1 MFFVLSKTISFL
13 LKPIGILFIL
23 TLISFSLKNRTKNK
37 RMTIAFLVIL
47 YIFSCPAVINYILK
61 TYEFSTY
68 EIVNA
73 KKYEYGIV
81 LTGGLIN
88 ESKSLGDNIYLG
100 PQSDRLWQAA
110 ELYKAK
116 KINKIIISG
125 GDSFHKIDS
134 LFATENDKSRD
145 FLLKVGVKPDDILQ
159 EKRAV
164 NTHENAKFSRQLL
177 PNYNKTVLVI
187 TSAYHLKRALA
198 CFKKEKLKADWYATS
213 PISSNYNF
221 KLQDLIPSS
230 DTFNDAETIAN
241 ELIGLL
247 VYKLLGY
254 I

>member
-1 MFFVLSKTISFL
+1 MFFVLSKTLAFL
-13 LKPIGILFIL
+13 LKPIGILFVL
-23 TLISFSLKNRTKNK
+23 AFISLSPKNRTKNK

-47 YIFSCPAVINYILK
+47 YIFSCPAIINYVLK

-68 EIVNA
+68 EIANA
-73 KKYEYGIV
+73 KNYDYGIV

-125 GDSFHKIDS
+125 GDGFHKIDP
-134 LFATENDKSRD
+134 LIPTENDKSRD
-145 FLLKVGVKPDDILQ
+145 FLLKVGVNPEDIIQ

-164 NTHENAKFSRQLL
+164 NTHENAKFSKQLL

-187 TSAYHLKRALA
+187 TSAFHLKRALA
-198 CFKKEKLKADWYATS
+198 CFEKEKLKADWYATS
-213 PISSNYNF
+213 PISRNYNF
-221 KLQDLIPSS
+221 KFQDLIPSS

-241 ELIGLL
+241 ELVGLV
-247 VYKLLGY
+247 VYKFMGY

>member
-1 MFFVLSKTISFL
+1 MFFVLSKTLAFL
-13 LKPIGILFIL
+13 LKPIGILFIIAL
-23 TLISFSLKNRTKNK
+23 FNLSPKNRTKNK

-47 YIFSCPAVINYILK
+47 YIFSCPAIINYILK
-61 TYEFSTY
+61 MYEFSTY

-73 KKYEYGIV
+73 KNYDYGIV
-81 LTGGLIN
+81 LTGGLVN
-88 ESKSLGDNIYLG
+88 ESKSLGDNVHLG

-125 GDSFHKIDS
+125 GDGFHKFDS
-134 LFATENDKSRD
+134 LIPTENDKSRD
-145 FLLKVGVKPDDILQ
+145 FLIKVGVKPEDIIQ

-164 NTHENAKFSRQLL
+164 NTHENAKFSKQVLA
-177 PNYNKTVLVI
+177 NYNKNVLVI
-187 TSAYHLKRALA
+187 TSAFHLKRALA
-198 CFKKEKLKADWYATS
+198 CFEKEKLKADWCATS
-213 PISSNYNF
+213 PISDNYKF

-241 ELIGLL
+241 ELVGLIA
-247 VYKLLGY
+247 YKFMNY